1 MSFFNTTRLNA
12 LEAQLKSIPEHLILI
27 VDDEAA
33 NRQAIRALLDGQ
45 YQLLE
50 AADGLAALHLIE
62 QLPDKTQL
70 ACIISD
76 QRMPNVTGV
85 ELFERVLPLLPRTI
99 RIIVTGFIDVDV
111 IVNAVNRAHIYQFFI
126 KPFDPDD
133 FILTIQRAVE
143 TFELNKKLDAY
154 HAQLEARVAERTYDL
169 EQAYRDLE
177 LASFT
182 DPLTGLRNRRFLLH
196 KIAADV
202 RLNDENN
209 SSKLIFMLLDIDHFK
224 SVNDTYG
231 HLAGDRLLVQISD
244 RLRQIAQPGDHLIR
258 WGGEEFLLILSQTR
272 HSDPS
277 ATAERIRKLIGTDEY
292 NLSNDIRLR
301 KTCSIGFACMP
312 FTQQEP
318 DILNLEQVIELAD
331 HGLYMA
337 KNGGRDAWVGF
348 FANPLLG
355 SHVSVRQLLRDVTGI
370 AAAGHLRI
378 NSSLPALQ
386 RNLP

>member
-1 MSFFNTTRLNA
+1 MPFFNTTRLNA
-12 LEAQLKSIPEHLILI
+12 LEAQPKIIPQHLILV

-45 YQLLE
+45 YQILE
-50 AADGLAALHLIE
+50 AADGLAALRLIE
-62 QLPDKTQL
+62 QLPDKSQL

-99 RIIVTGFIDVDV
+99 RIIVTGFIDVNA

-126 KPFDPDD
+126 KPFDPHD

-209 SSKLIFMLLDIDHFK
+209 SNKLIFMLLDIDHFK

-244 RLRQIAQPGDHLIR
+244 RLHQFAQPGDHLIR
-258 WGGEEFLLILSQTR
+258 WGGEEFLLILSQAR
-272 HSDPS
+272 HNDAS
-277 ATAERIRKLIGTDEY
+277 AAAERIRKLIGTDEFD
-292 NLSNDIRLR
+292 LSNDIRLR

-318 DILNLEQVIELAD
+318 DLLSWEQVIELAD
-331 HGLYMA
+331 HALYMA

-348 FANPLLG
+348 FANPSLH
-355 SHVSVRQLLRDVTGI
+355 SNVPVRQLLRAGAEI

-378 NSSLPALQ
+378 VSNLLTLQ
-386 RNLP
+386 RGLP